1 MQIEI
6 DPISEVPLYQQ
17 LRDRVVEGIA
27 AGRLRPGDKLT
38 PVRQLAGQFGIN
50 IATVG
55 KGYDL
60 LRAEG
65 LVRTNR
71 TAGSVI
77 ARGPHTNDG
86 SAPEWDAAARAG
98 WEARLTTVLA
108 EAVAQGETD
117 GTVLTAA
124 GSILA
129 DFADRRSN
137 GDTGAG
143 ENDNR

>member
-27 AGRLRPGDKLT
+27 AGRLRPGDKLA

-71 TAGSVI
+71 TVGSVV
-77 ARGPHTNDG
+77 ARGPHTAD
-86 SAPEWDAAARAG
+86 SAAEWDAAARAG

-117 GTVLTAA
+117 GTVLKAA
-124 GSILA
+124 RSILA
-129 DFADRRSN
+129 DFAQQRTT